1 MIAQKLA
8 NRSKKAVLLGSFKSP
23 KRVSNPLHPVS
34 ETERVMARSRLD
46 LLEVMLS
53 EGADCYGEV
62 LALRRELI

>member
-1 MIAQKLA
+1 MVAQKLA

-23 KRVSNPLHPVS
+23 QRVSSPLHPVS

-53 EGADCYGEV
+53 EGVDCLDDV
-62 LALRRELI
+62 MALRRELI